1 MKKEEVEKYK
11 IKIKEIA
18 KNEQIISGIHNYC
31 DRWCE
36 KCTKTVHCSVF
47 LMENTEKDEKKDINN
62 EKFWEKLSVMFQATF
77 EMITENA
84 KKRGID
90 LKNIEDVEYKEIEFN
105 KTKLQKI
112 AVDYGMK
119 IVDWLKINNE
129 VLKEKAE
136 NILLINEK
144 KLLEFTDAIEVVKW
158 YSLFIGAKTHRATS
172 PNDFDNEFELD
183 DKLGTTKIALIAID
197 RSIEA
202 LSFIYKEIPE
212 KEYQI
217 LDFLVLLSKLKKGL
231 EAKFPEARNFKRP
244 GFD

>member
-1 MKKEEVEKYK
+1 
-11 IKIKEIA
+11 
-18 KNEQIISGIHNYC
+18 
-31 DRWCE
+31 
-36 KCTKTVHCSVF
+36 
-47 LMENTEKDEKKDINN
+47 
-62 EKFWEKLSVMFQATF
+62 
-77 EMITENA
+77 
-84 KKRGID
+84 

-112 AVDYGMK
+112 AVDYG
-119 IVDWLKINNE
+119 I
-129 VLKEKAE
+129 
-136 NILLINEK
+136 
-144 KLLEFTDAIEVVKW
+144 DAIEVVKW

>member
-1 MKKEEVEKYK
+1 MKNEEVEKYK

-18 KNEQIISGIHNYC
+18 KNKQLISGIHNYC

-36 KCTKTVHCSVF
+36 KCTKTIHCSVF
-47 LMENTEKDEKKDINN
+47 LMENADKDDGNDINN

-77 EMITENA
+77 EMITEDA
-84 KKRGID
+84 EKRGID
-90 LKNIEDVEYKEIEFN
+90 FNDIEDLEYKKIEFN

-119 IVDWLKINNE
+119 IVDWFKINDDI
-129 VLKEKAE
+129 LKEKAE
-136 NILLINEK
+136 SALHINEN
-144 KLLEFTDAIEVVKW
+144 KLLEFTDAIEIIKW

-172 PNDFDNEFELD
+172 PNNLDNEFELD
-183 DKLGTTKIALIAID
+183 DKLGTTKITLIAID

-202 LSFIYKEIPE
+202 LSFIYKEIPA
-212 KEYQI
+212 KENQI